1 MDGQALEATAR
12 AAFGEF
18 GNRDLQGPVRNMT
31 ATTTWPTAT
40 PGMETR
46 FVDAE
51 VYCRLLTSRRCLV
64 RMDDHAR
71 GLRGVFD
78 PMTCVH
84 YVVEERKLVRSR
96 PTNRLAGLS
105 VRG

>member
-1 MDGQALEATAR
+1 MS
-12 AAFGEF
+12 
-18 GNRDLQGPVRNMT
+18 
-31 ATTTWPTAT
+31 TTEPCLLAT

-46 FVDAE
+46 FVEADA
-51 VYCRLLTSRRCLV
+51 YCRLVTSRRCLV

-78 PMTCVH
+78 PNTCVH
-84 YVVEERKLVRSR
+84 YVVEERKLLRSR
-96 PTNRLAGLS
+96 LPNRPATT

>member
-1 MDGQALEATAR
+1 
-12 AAFGEF
+12 
-18 GNRDLQGPVRNMT
+18 MT
-31 ATTTWPTAT
+31 ATTTCRTAT
-40 PGMETR
+40 SGMETR
-46 FVDAE
+46 FVEAD
-51 VYCRLLTSRRCLV
+51 VYCRLVTSRRCLV

-78 PMTCVH
+78 PTTGVC

-105 VRG
+105 VRS